1 MGKRG
6 FGRVS
11 TKLPVDFYW
20 GGELHEGAVT
30 NLSGNGM
37 YIESEI
43 CLASGSK
50 IVVGLIVGDEVY
62 NISGKVKRTE
72 NSNGSSGGMGV
83 ELICPSVNYRKFV
96 CIVQDYEYKR
106 PSLKMHKLVS
116 EKVAS

>member
-20 GGELHEGAVT
+20 SGELHEGAVT

-50 IVVGLIVGDEVY
+50 IVVGLIVGDEVFKV
-62 NISGKVKRTE
+62 SGTVKRME

-96 CIVQDYEYKR
+96 CIVQDYEYKK
-106 PSLKMHKLVS
+106 PSLKIHQQIH
-116 EKVAS
+116 EKVVS